1 MIPVMSNRVSEDD
14 LARLQGQWRQIGY
27 ERDGIVDPQD
37 DEADWSPLSTFIGNR
52 FVVTIADG
60 STPIAGTFRLDPTS
74 QPKSIDW
81 TDTHGADAGK
91 TFLAIYTLEGDDFR
105 FCAAMEGRPRP
116 TRFATEEGQVLR
128 TNVRIA

>member
-1 MIPVMSNRVSEDD
+1 MSKRESEDET
-14 LARLQGQWRQIGY
+14 ARLQGQWRQVAY
-27 ERDGIVDPQD
+27 ERNGHADPQD
-37 DEADWSPLSTFIGNR
+37 DEVDWAPVCTFIGNR

-60 STPIAGTFRLDPTS
+60 STPIAGTFRLDPTR

-81 TDTHGADAGK
+81 TDTQGADAGK
-91 TFLAIYTLEGDDFR
+91 TFLAIYTLEGDNFS